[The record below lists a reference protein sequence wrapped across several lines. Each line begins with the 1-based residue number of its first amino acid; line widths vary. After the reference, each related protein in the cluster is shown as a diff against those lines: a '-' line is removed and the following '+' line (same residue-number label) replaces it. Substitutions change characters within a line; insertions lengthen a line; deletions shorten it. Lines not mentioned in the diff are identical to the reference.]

1 MIMKLVMMMM
11 VPIMKESEDD
21 SNHDGV
27 KLTDYQMMM
36 RFAKTVT
43 MTTTKN
49 ISNEG
54 SGTTTR
60 RSTRCP

>member
-1 MIMKLVMMMM
+1 MIMKSVMMMM
-11 VPIMKESEDD
+11 LPMMEEIEDD

-27 KLTDYQMMM
+27 KLTDYQMIM
-36 RFAKTVT
+36 RFAKTMT